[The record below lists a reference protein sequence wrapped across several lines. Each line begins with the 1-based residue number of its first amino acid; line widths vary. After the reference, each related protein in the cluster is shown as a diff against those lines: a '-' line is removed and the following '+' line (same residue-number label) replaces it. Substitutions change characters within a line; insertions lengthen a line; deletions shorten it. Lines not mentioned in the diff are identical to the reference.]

1 MSQIQI
7 KSKAS
12 DTWGDIDNDS
22 FWELV
27 KQKVYKPLVTTTEA
41 QFHYFEGMKLMN
53 NLDYEVILEP
63 KADHTTKG
71 YIVRVQL

>member
-1 MSQIQI
+1 MTQVQI

-12 DTWGDIDNDS
+12 DTWGDIDNDV
-22 FWELV
+22 FWDLV
-27 KQKVYKPLVTTTEA
+27 KAKIYGRLVTLTEA

-53 NLDYEVILEP
+53 NLDYSVILDP
-63 KADHTTKG
+63 KADHTSRG